1 MKTIIAILV
10 IAVIGGVYYF
20 ASPSAKKKASKATS
34 EIVDKAA
41 TTLKDIG
48 KDAADNAADAA
59 ADAAAVKVEEGAAKV
74 VGRLKD
80 VRAQNN
86 AKFAK

>member
-41 TTLKDIG
+41 TALKDIG
-48 KDAADNAADAA
+48 KDAADNA

-86 AKFAK
+86 AKFVK